1 MHEQKKALGIIP
13 ARFSSTRFPGKPL
26 IDIEGKTMIQR
37 VYEQALGATLLDHVV
52 VASDDSRILKH
63 VEAFGGH
70 AMHTR
75 SDHISGTDRCAEVAS
90 YFSDYQ
96 VVVNIQG
103 DEPFLDPTQIDL
115 VAQPLL
121 VAQAQITTLAK
132 QIHVHEALE
141 NPNIV
146 KVVFDQFA
154 RALYFSRYPIPF
166 LRNTSIDDALEQGV
180 FYKHIGLYG
189 FQRET
194 LLEITQLPISRL
206 EQLESLEQL
215 RWLDYGYPIQI
226 QFTDIETIGI
236 DTPDDLVRARTL
248 LG

>member
-1 MHEQKKALGIIP
+1 MHEPKKAVGIIP

-26 IDIEGKTMIQR
+26 VEIGGKTMIQR
-37 VYEQALGATLLDHVV
+37 VYEQAQKATLLDYVV
-52 VASDDSRILKH
+52 VASDDSRILEH

-70 AMHTR
+70 AMRTR
-75 SDHISGTDRCAEVAS
+75 ADHVSGTDRCAEVIS
-90 YFSDYQ
+90 YFTDYQ
-96 VVVNIQG
+96 VVINIQG
-103 DEPFLDPTQIDL
+103 DEPFLNPTQIDL
-115 VAQPLL
+115 VARPLL
-121 VAQAQITTLAK
+121 ERNARITTLAK
-132 QIHVHEALE
+132 QLHAQEALE

-146 KVVFDQFA
+146 KVVFDQKA

-166 LRNTSIDDALEQGV
+166 LRNTSIEDALQQGV
-180 FYKHIGLYG
+180 FFKHIGLYG

-194 LLEITQLPISRL
+194 LLEVTQLPVSRL

-215 RWLDYGYPIQI
+215 RWLDHGYPIQI

-236 DTPDDLVRARTL
+236 DTPEDLVRARAL